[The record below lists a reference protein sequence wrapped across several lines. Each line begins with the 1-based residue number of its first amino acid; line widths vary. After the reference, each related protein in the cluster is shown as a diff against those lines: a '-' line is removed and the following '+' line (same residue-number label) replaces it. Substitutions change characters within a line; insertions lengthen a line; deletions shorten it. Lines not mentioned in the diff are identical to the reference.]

1 MPNFLENMRLLSLA
15 TSEKEET
22 VSLIELLLTDQ
33 AETYNKQT
41 SIASNDG
48 VSGNKVR
55 TRKDR
60 RRSGRSASTRQRTK
74 AKQGGAT
81 QRLEQLRTAKKDQQK
96 RKKELLAYQS
106 QTNQKNQ
113 GPMMGVMSLK
123 TQQSTADAAKQQ
135 REKSKSVE
143 INPALRPV
151 ILAFVEFK
159 PIFTPEGKFTDA
171 GKLMKANRA
180 IRALGIE
187 STSAPSTA
195 EEFISTLDYTDAYAQ
210 LIVGRDAFL
219 DALDVSNI
227 EMLDEALSAFCI
239 DPDTIGETSN
249 TEVLWT
255 LVREYSRSLA
265 LCTPRLEEQSERDL
279 VIGKNILAFS
289 RSETASMRWALAP
302 GNKTDFDKRSS
313 NAESKHTEIFRTIID
328 GDEEVNL
335 KLAINTIA
343 KELLLSHNITI
354 NSFTESSEVNIKDM
368 FQNRSTR
375 RGTRTTI
382 EPSTWS
388 TSVNRPFGRKNLHG
402 ITYALPRPQ
411 SGHFYPFERSELLP
425 DSKSQRQ
432 QNSAPDEIKKIFES
446 SEPAEA
452 DGPYSA
458 ISTSYF
464 TIQENIEKLFS
475 SDVLEQTLADDEGE
489 EVQKAY
495 SLVVFERI
503 LDEIILQILTDN
515 ADTASSKSAK
525 VFANWLYIA
534 STNKTTFGWLL
545 LYLAFLREKIAGD
558 WASSKTTA
566 SDSTYGTSLT
576 NYVMNS
582 GGLTNLLGGSFSGLK
597 KTRRFTVPTSKTTV
611 DPGFE
616 SDDGSEFSTIKNS
629 TERKV
634 KTVTD
639 AAEGEE
645 IDENQE
651 LAAAYDISFEDMCKK
666 CAYHLAGKINNASL
680 GPRASTLSI
689 PTTRG
694 SKSNVTKDDID
705 NILQAIPTEETSIA
719 HKLLFLIG
727 DINDTLSEA
736 GGSAFDDNFMSVYSA
751 IPKAN
756 MSVGV
761 IGASCVM
768 ASLLL
773 GKSLRVIGDIPRGKT
788 TTTIVGGRIS
798 DASLSLAGQ
807 PDTEPTGIWG
817 GESGYSMS
825 TGSPSISGGVASIGA
840 VTDTFA
846 TLYLDTT
853 GFLKSTIEE
862 YLADGT
868 TSAASVLTALSEPTA
883 RVVTALQE
891 EGEFN
896 TKFAESLATY
906 FANVSSTYADIVSA
920 LNYDVDST
928 DVEEKLIERIRA
940 GLPMSNDMM
949 KMLMNFTRVYDSSG
963 ETYGESRTRDKA
975 LSSTNLS
982 FLANTLQEPDFGIPD
997 KLKYMVVGLPVGML
1011 DSVKSQPVN
1020 LEDSTRSM
1028 LETSKTSFTLTLDKI
1043 DLTRPQQ
1050 EFKSKEFSFSR
1061 DLFYSRTEEVSSE
1074 PNVYFDKFNSDFSI
1088 SEEDETSISD
1098 DISEEQI
1105 YNLKVDAALK
1115 LYSDLLLDL
1124 DFYPDAYPKGKDQQT
1139 LVLTS
1144 SVSLPKLGGVDKTTE
1159 AFLSGSNVTFDVE
1172 QRELSG
1178 FLFFKDGSNSLDMNM
1193 FQGLDPTAYS
1203 IYTYLNRYGGFA
1215 DAASKKN
1222 MLKYGTTFE
1231 RIICIPFDPTDFD
1244 SKPSSIGDDVAA
1256 QKAAMTK
1263 LAEAEKEV
1271 GIGLESSQGVEL
1283 STFRVAVHILESGT
1297 EETS

>member
-15 TSEKEET
+15 TSEKEEA

-33 AETYNKQT
+33 TETYNKQA
-41 SIASNDG
+41 SIASSDG

-60 RRSGRSASTRQRTK
+60 RRSGRSASTRQRTE

-81 QRLEQLRTAKKDQQK
+81 QRLEQLRIAKKDQQK
-96 RKKELLAYQS
+96 RKKQLLAYQS
-106 QTNQKNQ
+106 QAGQKNQ
-113 GPMMGVMSLK
+113 GPTMGVMSLK
-123 TQQSTADAAKQQ
+123 VQQRTADVAKQQ

-143 INPALRPV
+143 INPVLRPV

-159 PIFTPEGKFTDA
+159 PIFTPEGEFTNA

-187 STSAPSTA
+187 STSIPSTA
-195 EEFISTLDYTDAYAQ
+195 EEFISTLDYTEAYAQ
-210 LIVGRDAFL
+210 LVVGRDEFL

-239 DPDTIGETSN
+239 DPDSIGKTSN

-265 LCTPRLEEQSERDL
+265 LCSPRLEEQSERDL
-279 VIGKNILAFS
+279 IVGKNILRFS
-289 RSETASMRWALAP
+289 KSETASMRWALAP

-313 NAESKHTEIFRTIID
+313 NAESKHTEIFRTIIN

-335 KLAINTIA
+335 KLAINTVA

-368 FQNRSTR
+368 FQNRSPK
-375 RGTRTTI
+375 RGSRTTI
-382 EPSTWS
+382 EPSAWS
-388 TSVNRPFGRKNLHG
+388 TSTNRPFGRKNFHG

-446 SEPAEA
+446 SEPAET

-458 ISTSYF
+458 IATSYF
-464 TIQENIEKLFS
+464 AIQENVEKLFS
-475 SDVLEQTLADDEGE
+475 SDVLEQTLVDDEGE
-489 EVQKAY
+489 EIQKAY

-515 ADTASSKSAK
+515 ADTVSSKSAK

-545 LYLAFLREKIAGD
+545 LYLAFLREKMAGD
-558 WASSKTTA
+558 WSSSTSVA
-566 SDSTYGTSLT
+566 YDNTYGTSLT

-582 GGLTNLLGGSFSGLK
+582 GNLTNLLGSVFGGLK
-597 KTRRFTVPTSKTTV
+597 KTRNFTVPTSKTTV

-616 SDDGSEFSTIKNS
+616 SDDGSEFSTIRNS
-629 TERKV
+629 TERRV
-634 KTVTD
+634 RTVTD

-645 IDENQE
+645 IDENQQ
-651 LAAAYDISFEDMCKK
+651 LASTYDISFEDMCKK
-666 CAYHLAGKINNASL
+666 CAYHLAGKINAISAGPEASAL
-680 GPRASTLSI
+680 IVSK
-689 PTTRG
+689 TTPATT
-694 SKSNVTKDDID
+694 VTKDDIEG
-705 NILQAIPTEETSIA
+705 ILQGIPTEETSIA

-761 IGASCVM
+761 IGVSCVM

-773 GKSLRVIGDIPRGKT
+773 GKSLRTIGEIPRGRRKKS
-788 TTTIVGGRIS
+788 IVGGKRNPSSIS
-798 DASLSLAGQ
+798 IISA

-825 TGSPSISGGVASIGA
+825 TGRAGISGGVVSTGA
-840 VTDTFA
+840 VTDSYA

-853 GFLKSTIEE
+853 GVLKSTIEE

-868 TSAASVLTALSEPTA
+868 TDAAAVLAAISRPAA
-883 RVVTALQE
+883 RAVTALQE

-906 FANVSSTYADIVSA
+906 FANISSTYADIISA

-940 GLPMSNDMM
+940 GLPMSNDMI

-963 ETYGESRTRDKA
+963 ETYGEARTRDKA

-982 FLANTLQEPDFGIPD
+982 FLANTLQESNFAIPD
-997 KLKYMVVGLPVGML
+997 KLKYMVVGLPAGML

-1028 LETSKTSFTLTLDKI
+1028 LEASKTSFTLTLDKI
-1043 DLTRPQQ
+1043 DLTRPER
-1050 EFKSKEFSFSR
+1050 EFEPKEFSFSR

-1139 LVLTS
+1139 LILTS
-1144 SVSLPKLGGVDKTTE
+1144 SVSLPKLGNVDKTTE

-1178 FLFFKDGSNSLDMNM
+1178 FLFFKDGSSSLDMNM

-1215 DAASKKN
+1215 DAATKKS

-1244 SKPSSIGDDVAA
+1244 TKFPSVGANAA
-1256 QKAAMTK
+1256 AERAAMTK

-1271 GIGLESSQGVEL
+1271 GLGLESSQGVEL
-1283 STFRVAVHILESGT
+1283 STFRVTVHIPESGT

>member
-22 VSLIELLLTDQ
+22 VSLIELLLTNQ
-33 AETYNKQT
+33 AETYNKQA

-60 RRSGRSASTRQRTK
+60 RRSGRSASTRQRTE

-81 QRLEQLRTAKKDQQK
+81 QRLEQLRTAKIDQQK
-96 RKKELLAYQS
+96 RKKELLAYQT
-106 QTNQKNQ
+106 QAGQKKQ
-113 GPMMGVMSLK
+113 GPMLGVMSLK
-123 TQQSTADAAKQQ
+123 AQQRTADTAKQQ

-159 PIFTPEGKFTDA
+159 PIFTPEGKFTDT
-171 GKLMKANRA
+171 GKLMKTNRA

-195 EEFISTLDYTDAYAQ
+195 EEFISTLDYTEAYAQ

-279 VIGKNILAFS
+279 IIGKNILSFP
-289 RSETASMRWALAP
+289 RSETSSMRWALAP

-313 NAESKHTEIFRTIID
+313 NAESKHTEIFRTIIG
-328 GDEEVNL
+328 GDEEINL
-335 KLAINTIA
+335 KLAINTVA
-343 KELLLSHNITI
+343 KELLLSHNVTI

-368 FQNRSTR
+368 FQNRSAR
-375 RGTRTTI
+375 RGTRVTI
-382 EPSTWS
+382 EPSVWR
-388 TSVNRPFGRKNLHG
+388 TSINRPFGTKNLHG
-402 ITYALPRPQ
+402 ITYTLPRPQ
-411 SGHFYPFERSELLP
+411 TGHFYPFERSELLP

-432 QNSAPDEIKKIFES
+432 QHSAPDEIKKIFES
-446 SEPAEA
+446 SEPTEE

-458 ISTSYF
+458 ISTSYS
-464 TIQENIEKLFS
+464 TIQENVEKLFS
-475 SDVLEQTLADDEGE
+475 SEILEQTLADDEGE

-515 ADTASSKSAK
+515 ADTTSSKSAK

-534 STNKTTFGWLL
+534 STNRTTFGWLL
-545 LYLAFLREKIAGD
+545 LYLAFLREKMAGD
-558 WASSKTTA
+558 WASSTTNA

-582 GGLTNLLGGSFSGLK
+582 GNLTNLLGSKFSGLK

-611 DPGFE
+611 DPGFT
-616 SDDGSEFSTIKNS
+616 SDDGSEFSTIRNK

-645 IDENQE
+645 IDEDQE
-651 LAAAYDISFEDMCKK
+651 LASTYDISFEDMCKK
-666 CAYHLAGKINNASL
+666 CAYHLAGKINSASSGL
-680 GPRASTLSI
+680 AASAFTVSAGVGSG
-689 PTTRG
+689 TT
-694 SKSNVTKDDID
+694 VTKDDLD
-705 NILQAIPTEETSIA
+705 NILQGIPTEETSIA

-761 IGASCVM
+761 IGISCVM
-768 ASLLL
+768 TSLLL
-773 GKSLRVIGDIPRGKT
+773 GKSLRVIGEMPRGKK
-788 TTTIVGGRIS
+788 TIVGGKLS
-798 DASLSLAGQ
+798 GTSLSLAGS
-807 PDTEPTGIWG
+807 PDTEPSGVFG

-825 TGSPSISGGVASIGA
+825 TGSPSIRGGVTSIGA
-840 VTDTFA
+840 VTDSFA

-883 RVVTALQE
+883 RVVTSLQE

-896 TKFAESLATY
+896 TKFAGSLANY
-906 FANVSSTYADIVSA
+906 FSNISSTYADIVSA

-940 GLPMSNDMM
+940 GLPMSNDMI

-982 FLANTLQEPDFGIPD
+982 FLANTLQESDFTIPD
-997 KLKYMVVGLPVGML
+997 KLKYMIVGLPAGML

-1043 DLTRPQQ
+1043 DLTRPDQ
-1050 EFKSKEFSFSR
+1050 EFESKEFSFSR

-1088 SEEDETSISD
+1088 SEKDETSISD

-1144 SVSLPKLGGVDKTTE
+1144 SVSLPKLGGVDKTTA
-1159 AFLSGSNVTFDVE
+1159 AFLSGSNVTFDIE

-1215 DAASKKN
+1215 DAETKKN

-1231 RIICIPFDPTDFD
+1231 RIICVPFDPTDFET
-1244 SKPSSIGDDVAA
+1244 KSSGVGDDAA
-1256 QKAAMTK
+1256 SEKAK
-1263 LAEAEKEV
+1263 LAKLREAEKEV
-1271 GIGLESSQGVEL
+1271 GLGLESSQGVEL
-1283 STFRVAVHILESGT
+1283 STFRVAVHIFESDAK
-1297 EETS
+1297 ETS